1 MKKFLRSI
9 LVVALLLGVIT
20 TTAFAI
26 VPRWNNVVSISPSM
40 SASDGSYTS
49 AIIGMNGT
57 TKIECTLTLY
67 EKGFWGNY
75 TQVDQVRN
83 TYFGQMHEFIGHYD
97 IKSGTTYKLNT
108 TATVTCNGATET
120 VTYDFEKRC

>member
-57 TKIECTLTLY
+57 TKICGLC
-67 EKGFWGNY
+67 
-75 TQVDQVRN
+75 R
-83 TYFGQMHEFIGHYD
+83 
-97 IKSGTTYKLNT
+97 
-108 TATVTCNGATET
+108 
-120 VTYDFEKRC
+120 